1 MKNIDH
7 KRIRNLVYE
16 VIEKGEYEDSLS
28 RIFDIFFITLI
39 TLNVVSVFIETFSIP
54 QRLVDALGVFEI
66 VSVVIFSIEYLV
78 RIWTAPEKFR
88 NCRSGTARLKYIFS
102 FMAMIDLLSIVP
114 FYLPMIFTFDLR
126 ILWILKVFKLLRLFK
141 FSRYIDALNYLL
153 LVLKNKAIYFL
164 SSFFILM
171 ILMIITS
178 TLMYF
183 VEHDA
188 QPDVFENAFSGMWWS
203 IVTFTTVGY
212 GDLYP
217 VTLAGKILGG
227 IVSLL
232 GIGLVAVPT
241 GIITS
246 GFMELHS
253 ADKEKLDEKSDLEK
267 ELAKLKEQ
275 ISKVELILKESKGE

>member
-1 MKNIDH
+1 MQIKTLSFP
-7 KRIRNLVYE
+7 NL
-16 VIEKGEYEDSLS
+16 DLS
-28 RIFDIFFITLI
+28 
-39 TLNVVSVFIETFSIP
+39 
-54 QRLVDALGVFEI
+54 
-66 VSVVIFSIEYLV
+66 
-78 RIWTAPEKFR
+78 
-88 NCRSGTARLKYIFS
+88 KYHSQIQK
-102 FMAMIDLLSIVP
+102 IKHLTEG
-114 FYLPMIFTFDLR
+114 Y
-126 ILWILKVFKLLRLFK
+126 
-141 FSRYIDALNYLL
+141 
-153 LVLKNKAIYFL
+153 
-164 SSFFILM
+164 
-171 ILMIITS
+171 
-178 TLMYF
+178 
-183 VEHDA
+183 
-188 QPDVFENAFSGMWWS
+188 VFENAFSGMWWS

-267 ELAKLKEQ
+267 ELAKLKQ

>member
-1 MKNIDH
+1 M
-7 KRIRNLVYE
+7 
-16 VIEKGEYEDSLS
+16 
-28 RIFDIFFITLI
+28 
-39 TLNVVSVFIETFSIP
+39 
-54 QRLVDALGVFEI
+54 Q
-66 VSVVIFSIEYLV
+66 
-78 RIWTAPEKFR
+78 
-88 NCRSGTARLKYIFS
+88 
-102 FMAMIDLLSIVP
+102 
-114 FYLPMIFTFDLR
+114 
-126 ILWILKVFKLLRLFK
+126 
-141 FSRYIDALNYLL
+141 
-153 LVLKNKAIYFL
+153 
-164 SSFFILM
+164 
-171 ILMIITS
+171 
-178 TLMYF
+178 
-183 VEHDA
+183 HDA

-275 ISKVELILKESKGE
+275 ISKVELILKESKGEQIILNNHKIF

>member
-1 MKNIDH
+1 MEQILNFWGMTMAYTKPQ
-7 KRIRNLVYE
+7 
-16 VIEKGEYEDSLS
+16 VIAQNASTGSYAAGCP
-28 RIFDIFFITLI
+28 T
-39 TLNVVSVFIETFSIP
+39 
-54 QRLVDALGVFEI
+54 
-66 VSVVIFSIEYLV
+66 
-78 RIWTAPEKFR
+78 
-88 NCRSGTARLKYIFS
+88 SG
-102 FMAMIDLLSIVP
+102 
-114 FYLPMIFTFDLR
+114 
-126 ILWILKVFKLLRLFK
+126 
-141 FSRYIDALNYLL
+141 RYIDALNYLL
-153 LVLKNKAIYFL
+153 LVLKNRAIYFL

-171 ILMIITS
+171 ILMFITS

-267 ELAKLKEQ
+267 ELAKLKQ